1 MEKKV
6 LLAVTL
12 SIVVILVYPIILA
25 KINPALV
32 IQTQKSQL
40 IQKQEVIEKNVD
52 TNLTE
57 LDKESQL
64 AQLNPAKPIGLP
76 PNAVTESFYTDR
88 YVFDVTNI
96 GGSISRILIKDSKR
110 KSDIALVVKAI
121 NSAGI
126 LSVDGKGILSS
137 TSSQPFVIHSDTKT
151 CLLENKDLKLEKNI
165 SFLRD
170 KYGLDT
176 IIKIT
181 NKTTEIQD
189 LSFDITAASNISKNE
204 IMEARYIGLDIHYKD
219 GSIKKLTGNKLLGYN
234 RLYKNDIDWIVL
246 KNKYYAIIAK
256 PDFDPK
262 GVFTKNISGEP
273 VLGFIVEDDKASP
286 GETRTY
292 KISFYIGP
300 MEIKELE
307 KIDPNFTKALNFGFL
322 TSISLILLS
331 ILQFFYS
338 ILHNYGVSILLLT
351 VCINLFLY
359 PLTFKSLKSMQKLQE
374 LQPHIEK
381 IRQENKDNPNKL
393 NKEIMELYRRY
404 NVNPMGGCLPMV
416 LQMPIF
422 IALYNTL
429 SRSVEL
435 KNASFLW
442 IKDLS
447 MPDAFF
453 PLQNSI
459 PLLGNAINLL
469 PILMIGAMI
478 LQQKISQSTT
488 GSSQSEQQKLIANIM
503 PVMFGFIFYSLPSGL
518 VLYWLTSTVVT
529 SSMQFFMFKKTA

>member
-1 MEKKV
+1 MHLEKNV

-12 SIVVILVYPIILA
+12 SIIVILVYPMILA
-25 KINPALV
+25 KINPDLV
-32 IQTQKSQL
+32 SPAQKSQL
-40 IQKQEVIEKNVD
+40 VQKHVVVEKNIDIKTSQTEFVNELPSNAI
-52 TNLTE
+52 TENL
-57 LDKESQL
+57 
-64 AQLNPAKPIGLP
+64 
-76 PNAVTESFYTDR
+76 YTDR
-88 YVFDVTNI
+88 YVLDLTNI
-96 GGSISRILIKDSKR
+96 GGSISGILIKDSKR
-110 KSDIALVVKAI
+110 KSDITLVAKAI
-121 NSAGI
+121 SSAGI
-126 LSVDGKGILSS
+126 VSVDGKGILSGM
-137 TSSQPFVIHSDTKT
+137 SSQSFTIHNDTKT
-151 CLLENKDLKLEKNI
+151 FFFENKELKLEKNI
-165 SFLRD
+165 SFLKD

-176 IIKIT
+176 VIKIT
-181 NKTTEIQD
+181 NKTTENQD

-204 IMEARYIGLDIHYKD
+204 VLEARYIELDIHYKD
-219 GSIKKLTGNKLLGYN
+219 GSVKKFTGNKLLNYN
-234 RLYKNDIDWIVL
+234 RLYKNDIDWISL

-256 PDFDPK
+256 PDFDSK
-262 GVFTKNISGEP
+262 GVFTKNIAGEP
-273 VLGFIVEDDKASP
+273 VLGFIIEDDKVMP
-286 GETRTY
+286 GETKTY
-292 KISFYIGP
+292 KINFYIGP

-307 KIDPNFTKALNFGFL
+307 KIDPGFTKALNFGFL

-338 ILHNYGVSILLLT
+338 IFHNYGLSILLLT
-351 VCINLFLY
+351 LCINLFLY

-374 LQPHIEK
+374 LGPHIEK
-381 IRQENKDNPNKL
+381 IRQENKDNPTKL

-404 NVNPMGGCLPMV
+404 KVNPMGGCLPMV
-416 LQMPIF
+416 LQMPVF

-435 KNASFLW
+435 KNAPFLW

-453 PLQNSI
+453 HLSSNI
-459 PLLGNAINLL
+459 PFLGSAINLL

-488 GSSQSEQQKLIANIM
+488 GSSQSEQQRLIANIM

-529 SSMQFFMFKKTA
+529 SSMQFFMFKKAANV

>member
-6 LLAVTL
+6 LLAVVL
-12 SIVVILVYPIILA
+12 SIGVILIYPIILA
-25 KINPALV
+25 KISPDLAIHAQRPQV
-32 IQTQKSQL
+32 V
-40 IQKQEVIEKNVD
+40 QKQEVIEKIPF
-52 TNLTE
+52 TSASKT
-57 LDKESQL
+57 DKETQL
-64 AQLNPAKPIGLP
+64 TQANAVEPAVLP
-76 PNAVTESFYTDR
+76 SDAVTESFFTDK
-88 YVFDVTNI
+88 YVFDIVDT

-110 KSDIALVVKAI
+110 KSDITLVSKAI

-126 LSVDGKGILSS
+126 LSVDGKWAMSGLY
-137 TSSQPFVIHSDTKT
+137 SQPFVIHNDKPVCS
-151 CLLENKDLKLEKNI
+151 LENKDLKIEKHI
-165 SFLRD
+165 SFLKD
-170 KYGLDT
+170 KYGFNAV
-176 IIKIT
+176 IKIT
-181 NKTTEIQD
+181 NKTTESRD
-189 LSFDITAASNISKNE
+189 LSFDITTCSNISKKE
-204 IMEARYIGLDIHYKD
+204 IMEDRYVEIDIHYKD
-219 GSIKKLTGNKLLGYN
+219 GSIKRLTGNKLLAYN
-234 RLYKNDIDWIVL
+234 RLYKNDIDWVSL

-256 PDFDPK
+256 PDFDIK
-262 GVFTKNISGEP
+262 GVFTKAVSGEP
-273 VLGFIVEDDKASP
+273 TLGFIVEDSKALP
-286 GETRTY
+286 GETKTY
-292 KISFYIGP
+292 KINFYIGP

-307 KIDPNFTKALNFGFL
+307 KIDPGFTKALNFGFL
-322 TSISLILLS
+322 TSISMILLS

-338 ILHNYGVSILLLT
+338 LLHNYGLSILLLT
-351 VCINLFLY
+351 ICINLFLY

-381 IRQENKDNPNKL
+381 IRQENKDNPHKL

-404 NVNPMGGCLPMV
+404 NVNPMGGCLPMI
-416 LQMPIF
+416 LQMPVF

-442 IKDLS
+442 IRDLS

-453 PLQNSI
+453 PLGSNI

-488 GSSQSEQQKLIANIM
+488 GASQSEQQKLIANIM

-518 VLYWLTSTVVT
+518 VLYWLTSTLVT
-529 SSMQFFMFKKTA
+529 SAMQFFMFKKTA